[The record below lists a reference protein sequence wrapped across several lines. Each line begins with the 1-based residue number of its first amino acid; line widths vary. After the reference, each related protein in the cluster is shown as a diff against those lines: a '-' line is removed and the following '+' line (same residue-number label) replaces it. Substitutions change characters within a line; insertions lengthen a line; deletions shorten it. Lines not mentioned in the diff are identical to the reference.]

1 MDPQMTK
8 NDDNRVKSEIR
19 RLYRE
24 NEPAK
29 TFFDRAADRKNDAT
43 ETSVQRI
50 AQIIGIDRYEALQLA
65 RSLHEAGCGRLIV
78 GRKGQK
84 TRFEWAYSLPA
95 LGKVARN
102 ESGAVLREVETDVWD
117 DQQERGT
124 GRDGS
129 SARADVIIDQ
139 AKRLLA
145 DKLGISV
152 EKIEILIRA

>member
-1 MDPQMTK
+1 VPK

-24 NEPAK
+24 NEAAK
-29 TFFDRAADRKNDAT
+29 AFFDRAADRKNDAT
-43 ETSVQRI
+43 DTSVQRI

-84 TRFEWAYSLPA
+84 TRFEWDYSLPA

-117 DQQERGT
+117 DQQERGA
-124 GRDGS
+124 G

-145 DKLGISV
+145 EKLGISV